1 MQQIIERNLTL
12 FDILIVIYFG
22 NGIFD
27 SILLQILSNIC
38 MYAGIRLQN
47 KFVSLGSS
55 WGGFS

>member
-22 NGIFD
+22 SGIFD

-55 WGGFS
+55 